1 MQKRRLLTQ
10 MDNDKIKYYLIFLM
24 LGFSSCQ
31 SNAIYFDIKE
41 QAIKSCNQ
49 KGIFR
54 IYIKNDFLAET
65 YSLVWGDT
73 TISAPKEIELFNPNN
88 EYKIYKGWNNLPISI
103 KDFKLKA
110 SSSYTI
116 ERVQGDASAYKVQVW
131 TDKAGNINKALPE
144 SCKN

>member
-1 MQKRRLLTQ
+1 
-10 MDNDKIKYYLIFLM
+10 MDNNKIKYCLIFLM
-24 LGFSSCQ
+24 LAFNSCQ

-49 KGIFR
+49 KGISR
-54 IYIKNDFLAET
+54 IYIKNDSSAET
-65 YSLVWGDT
+65 YSLVWSDT
-73 TISAPKEIELFNPNN
+73 TISAPIKIELFNPNN
-88 EYKIYKGWNNLPISI
+88 AYKIYKGWNNLPISVQ
-103 KDFKLKA
+103 DFKLKT

-131 TDKAGNINKALPE
+131 VDNVGNINKAISE